1 MKRLLRALVP
11 AWGPSL
17 VLAFGLLPLSAQE
30 QPQAFIGARII
41 PVEGPDIEHGVL
53 VVQGG
58 KILAVGGPGTAIP
71 AGATRHDAK
80 GKVIMPG
87 LVDSHS
93 HIGSPEG
100 ADSTAPIQPEVR
112 VSDSLNLGSAS
123 VMKARAGGITSVNVM
138 PGSGHLLSG
147 QTMYLKLREGKTLDA
162 LAMGTL
168 PNGSYLGGMKM
179 ANGTNS
185 RRTTGPFPGTRGK
198 SASLVREQFVKA
210 QDYQRKLKEADA
222 DPKKRP
228 SRDLAMEALVE
239 VLEGKR
245 IVHHHTHRH
254 DDILTV
260 LRLQKEFGFKVVLH
274 HVSDGWMVADEIAKS
289 GMGAS
294 IIVIDSPGGKLET
307 KDLRMTN
314 GAALE
319 QAGVLVGFHTDD
331 PITDSRWFIRSAA
344 LAVRAGMTR
353 KGALEAMT
361 LNGAKLLDL
370 QARIGSLKAG
380 KDADFLVLSADPL
393 SVYTHVEET
402 WVEGAKVFDRTDP
415 KQRLYA
421 VGGPGASHDTDDL
434 THLMALE
441 AEETYQ

>member
-1 MKRLLRALVP
+1 MTRLFPALASGLALLALAPVP
-11 AWGPSL
+11 AL
-17 VLAFGLLPLSAQE
+17 AQE
-30 QPQAFIGARII
+30 KPQAFVGARII
-41 PVEGPDIEHGVL
+41 PIEGAEIENGVL

-71 AGATRHDAK
+71 AEAVRHDAK

-87 LVDSHS
+87 LVDTHS
-93 HIGSPEG
+93 HVGSPEG

-112 VSDSLNLGSAS
+112 VSDSLNLRSAS

-147 QTMYLKLREGKTLDA
+147 QTMYLKLREGSTLDA
-162 LAMGTL
+162 LTMGRQ

-185 RRTTGPFPGTRGK
+185 RRATGPFPGTRAK

-210 QDYQRKLKEADA
+210 QEYQRKFKEAGEDA
-222 DPKKRP
+222 KKRP
-228 SRDLAMEALVE
+228 ARDLALEALVE

-245 IVHHHTHRH
+245 VVHHHTHRH

-260 LRLQKEFGFKVVLH
+260 LRLSKEFGFKVVLH
-274 HVSDGWMVADEIAKS
+274 HLSEGWKVADEIAKS
-289 GMGAS
+289 GFGS
-294 IIVIDSPGGKLET
+294 SVIVIDSPGGKLEAR
-307 KDLRMTN
+307 DLRMTT

-319 QAGVLVGFHTDD
+319 KAGALVGFHTDD
-331 PITDSRWFIRSAA
+331 PITDSRWFLRSAA

-370 QARIGSLKAG
+370 QARVGTLKAG
-380 KDADFLVLSADPL
+380 KDADFLLLSGDPL
-393 SVYTHVEET
+393 SVYTRVEQT
-402 WVEGAKVFDRTDP
+402 WVEGAKVFDRSDP

-421 VGGPGASHDTDDL
+421 VGGYGASHDTHDL

>member
-1 MKRLLRALVP
+1 MNRRLPAL
-11 AWGPSL
+11 AQALSL
-17 VLAFGLLPLSAQE
+17 SISMSMAFLPLQAQDK
-30 QPQAFIGARII
+30 PQAFIGAHII
-41 PVEGPDIEHGVL
+41 PIEGPDIERGVL

-71 AGATRHDAK
+71 EGAVRHDAA

-87 LVDSHS
+87 LIDTHS

-112 VSDSLNLGSAS
+112 VSDSLNLRSAS

-147 QTMYLKLREGKTLDA
+147 QTMYLKLREGQTVDA
-162 LAMGTL
+162 LAMEKR
-168 PNGSYLGGMKM
+168 PDGSYLGGMKM

-185 RRTTGPFPGTRGK
+185 RHATGPFPGTRAK
-198 SASLVREQFVKA
+198 SAALVREQFLKA
-210 QDYQRKLKEADA
+210 QDYQRKLKEAGD

-228 SRDLAMEALVE
+228 ARDLGMEALVE

-245 IVHHHTHRH
+245 VVHHHTHRH

-274 HVSDGWMVADEIAKS
+274 HVSDAWMVADEIAKS

-294 IIVIDSPGGKLET
+294 IITIDSPGGKLET
-307 KDLRMTN
+307 KDARMTN

-319 QAGVLVGFHTDD
+319 KAGVLVGFHTDD
-331 PITDSRWFIRSAA
+331 PITDSRWFIRSGA
-344 LAVRAGMTR
+344 LAVRAGMSR
-353 KGALEAMT
+353 KGALEGLT
-361 LNGAKLLDL
+361 LSGAKLLDL
-370 QARIGSLKAG
+370 QNRIGSLKPG

-393 SVYTHVEET
+393 SIYAHVEET
-402 WVEGAKVFDRTDP
+402 WVEGAKVFDRADP

-434 THLMALE
+434 SHLLALE

>member
-1 MKRLLRALVP
+1 MSRLLPAL
-11 AWGPSL
+11 ALGF
-17 VLAFGLLPLSAQE
+17 ALLPLVAQD
-30 QPQAFIGARII
+30 QPQAFVGAKII
-41 PVEGPDIEHGVL
+41 PIEGPEIENGVL

-58 KILAVGGPGTAIP
+58 KILAVGGAGTTIP
-71 AGATRHDAK
+71 TNAVRHDVK

-87 LVDSHS
+87 LVDTHS

-100 ADSTAPIQPEVR
+100 ADSTAPIQPDVR
-112 VSDSLNLGSAS
+112 VSDSLNLRSAS

-147 QTMYLKLREGKTLDA
+147 QTMYLKLREGQTLDA
-162 LAMGTL
+162 LALGKL
-168 PNGSYLGGMKM
+168 PNGSYLGGLKM

-185 RRTTGPFPGTRGK
+185 RRATASFPGTRAK
-198 SASLVREQFVKA
+198 SAALVREQFVKA
-210 QDYQRKLKEADA
+210 QDYQRKLKEAGE

-228 SRDLAMEALVE
+228 ARDLGLEALVE

-245 IVHHHTHRH
+245 VVHHHTHRH

-260 LRLQKEFGFKVVLH
+260 LRLSQEFGFKVVLH
-274 HVSDGWMVADEIAKS
+274 HVSDAWMVADEIAKS

-294 IIVIDSPGGKLET
+294 IITIDSPGGKLET

-319 QAGVLVGFHTDD
+319 KAGVLVGFHTDD
-331 PITDSRWFIRSAA
+331 PITDSRWFLRSAA
-344 LAVRAGMTR
+344 MGVRAGMTR
-353 KGALEAMT
+353 KGALKAMT

-370 QARIGSLKAG
+370 QGRVGSLKPG
-380 KDADFLVLSADPL
+380 KDGDFLLLSADPL
-393 SVYTHVEET
+393 SVYAHVEET
-402 WVEGAKVFDRTDP
+402 WVEGVKVFDRADP

-421 VGGPGASHDTDDL
+421 TGGLGASHDTDDL